1 MRERECVLPAS
12 IDGGA
17 EMRSREEEEEEEEIR
32 LQKLPWHGII
42 GTASARLLPAS
53 STLKRLH
60 LVNKPA
66 LMS

>member
-17 EMRSREEEEEEEEIR
+17 EMRSREEEEEEIR
-32 LQKLPWHGII
+32 LQKLPWHGI
-42 GTASARLLPAS
+42 TASARLLPAS
-53 STLKRLH
+53 STLKCLH

>member
-17 EMRSREEEEEEEEIR
+17 EMRSREEEEEEIC